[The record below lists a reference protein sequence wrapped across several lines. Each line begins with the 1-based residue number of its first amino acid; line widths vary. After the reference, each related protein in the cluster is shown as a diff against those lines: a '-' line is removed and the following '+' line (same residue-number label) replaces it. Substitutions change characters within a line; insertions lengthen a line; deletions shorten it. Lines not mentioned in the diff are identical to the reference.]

1 MARRPL
7 SETFREQL
15 NSLGE
20 SLARHTR
27 SLDEHFD
34 HQKTFLLEREAALVQ
49 QQKLLKGD
57 SEDNDELGA
66 ILAPFFK
73 GDFKMM
79 TVAELRK
86 TCTANGIKKVSRLR
100 KAQLLKL
107 LGDKQVQPPTLPID
121 KVIKKLKRSELEKIV
136 GYFLSTVL

>member
-1 MARRPL
+1 MTKRRL
-7 SETFREQL
+7 SEKFREQL

-34 HQKTFLLEREAALVQ
+34 RQKDFLLEREVALDK
-49 QQKLLKGD
+49 QQKSLED
-57 SEDNDELGA
+57 SSEDNDELSA
-66 ILAPFFK
+66 ILAPFLK

-79 TVAELRK
+79 TVPELRK
-86 TCTANGIKKVSRLR
+86 ICTANRIKKVSHLR